1 MAKQFSESA
10 GRATPSRHTTAAEDG
25 LSRRASVNG
34 SQSLSD
40 LSFTPHD
47 NFIGISITNRGT
59 ADIHY
64 SAVGGTAG
72 TTHAAIP
79 PGGSIEVECSRK
91 KAAFIRLYSATA
103 QNVDLIESIVIQDA
117 PYTTTT

>member
-1 MAKQFSESA
+1 MSKQFSESA

-25 LSRRASVNG
+25 LSRRVSVNG

-47 NFIGISITNRGT
+47 NFIGITIINRGT

-72 TTHAAIP
+72 TTHAGIAAGASLEI
-79 PGGSIEVECSRK
+79 ECSRAK
-91 KAAFIRLYSATA
+91 SAFIRLYSAAA
-103 QNVDLIESIVIQDA
+103 QDVDLIESLVIQDS
-117 PYTTTT
+117 PYTTT